1 MKIIGLTGGI
11 AAGKS
16 AAAQA
21 LEQLGARI
29 IDADAIAHA
38 LTRPGEGLVRDIAAA
53 FGAHVLAQDGSLD
66 RAALAKLVFFDETQ
80 RKRLEALMHPRIE
93 QRMTQCLDEA
103 RADGIACAAL
113 VVPLLFEAGLERLCD
128 EVWVVD
134 TPVSV
139 RMERLGH
146 RGLSHEEAQARIA
159 SQMPDDQRMARAN
172 KVLDG
177 SGSLEQLKAQTT
189 ALWMEALA

>member
-38 LTRPGEGLVRDIAAA
+38 LTRPGEDLVRNIAAA
-53 FGAHVLAQDGSLD
+53 FGKDVLAQDGTLD
-66 RAALAKLVFFDETQ
+66 RAVLAKLVFFDEVQ
-80 RKRLEALMHPRIE
+80 RRRLEALMHPRIE
-93 QRMTQCLDEA
+93 QRMTQCLNEA
-103 RADGIACAAL
+103 RDEGIACAVL

-139 RMERLGH
+139 RTERLSR
-146 RGLSHEEAQARIA
+146 RGLSREEAQARIA
-159 SQMPDDQRMARAN
+159 SQMPDDQRISRAN
-172 KVLDG
+172 RVLDG
-177 SGSLEQLKAQTT
+177 SGSLEQLKAQAA
-189 ALWMEALA
+189 ALWTEALA